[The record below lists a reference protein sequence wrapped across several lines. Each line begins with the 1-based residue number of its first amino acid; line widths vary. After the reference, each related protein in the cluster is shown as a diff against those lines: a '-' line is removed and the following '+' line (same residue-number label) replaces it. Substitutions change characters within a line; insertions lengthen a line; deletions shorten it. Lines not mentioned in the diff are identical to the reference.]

1 MASCS
6 VPQREVKIEMELPYN
21 ENNYFTVDLADVGFT
36 ADNWEFDVPF
46 ENCRIVGEPCFE
58 MSEDCISCKFTL
70 TNVKIIDITTN
81 KVILEWDM
89 REDDENVDN
98 KT

>member
-1 MASCS
+1 MLS
-6 VPQREVKIEMELPYN
+6 YD
-21 ENNYFTVDLADVGFT
+21 ENNCFTIDLEDAGFT
-36 ADNWEFDVPF
+36 ADNWELDVPF
-46 ENCRIVGEPCFE
+46 ENCRMIGEPCFE

-70 TNVKIIDITTN
+70 TNTKIIDITTN

-89 REDDENVDN
+89 RKDDEDVDN